1 MIERQY
7 SAQRPALKV
16 SAVIKPS
23 GIVTVLLE
31 FKYNNSIYKFLTVNC
46 LSVQVT
52 GWDVHTSSKI

>member
-16 SAVIKPS
+16 STVIKPS

-31 FKYNNSIYKFLTVNC
+31 FKIQQQYLQIFNRKLFV
-46 LSVQVT
+46 
-52 GWDVHTSSKI
+52 